1 MCIKYSIIKY
11 IDTATHSSG
20 CFSMCRI
27 KKGIVSGQ
35 RKASKS
41 LMRNWKFANRSRHW
55 CCPPVPLPAFP
66 YTSIAQFLALG
77 QLGASSLSRAIKS
90 PTMVSGQWEVNS
102 RHWGEVEEFLP
113 EEELASMPSH
123 HHPPLFL
130 LGHRRSA
137 AGDRSSL
144 LAPFTCQAGH
154 TDKCH
159 SPRMAQGRTEGAW
172 VPTVTLRAPHQP
184 WTHSLLQDNNTGL
197 PWLICHKLSLRVDAT
212 KHFPNFSTK
221 GRLKTFC

>member
-113 EEELASMPSH
+113 EEELASMPLT
-123 HHPPLFL
+123 PPPSPLPAGTQAL
-130 LGHRRSA
+130 SCRRQEQPSCTLHMPSRAYRQMPLTKDGWGKDRRSLGPNGHPKGTPPA
-137 AGDRSSL
+137 LDTQ
-144 LAPFTCQAGH
+144 LA
-154 TDKCH
+154 
-159 SPRMAQGRTEGAW
+159 
-172 VPTVTLRAPHQP
+172 
-184 WTHSLLQDNNTGL
+184 TGQ
-197 PWLICHKLSLRVDAT
+197 
-212 KHFPNFSTK
+212 
-221 GRLKTFC
+221 